1 MASISPFDLISLLRG
16 YRLRVRTGLWLLPRE
31 LLGQEPDEAARLGID
46 AVDLRQQLLAGLPQD
61 TSFSG
66 LNAACMI
73 ELLDDI
79 CRRDRGSDCVLV
91 YNFDLLLARLRHD
104 ERSEVWQLLYDG
116 FPHRSRAL
124 LIVMPRGANA
134 LLPTN
139 QALQAWQRD
148 GRLAGN

>member
-1 MASISPFDLISLLRG
+1 MASISPSDLITLLRG
-16 YRLRVRTGLWLLPRE
+16 YRLRVRTGLWLLPSG
-31 LLGQEPDEAARLGID
+31 LFGQEPDEAARLGID

-61 TSFSG
+61 TSFCG
-66 LNAACMI
+66 LNVACVI

-79 CRRDRGSDCVLV
+79 CRRDRGSDCLLV

-134 LLPTN
+134 LLPAN
-139 QALQAWQRD
+139 PALQAWQRD
-148 GRLAGN
+148 GRLAGS

>member
-1 MASISPFDLISLLRG
+1 MASISPSDLITLLRG
-16 YRLRVRTGLWLLPRE
+16 YRLRVRTGLWLLPAQ
-31 LLGQEPDEAARLGID
+31 LFGQEPDEAARLGID
-46 AVDLRQQLLAGLPQD
+46 AVDLRKQLLDGLPES
-61 TSFSG
+61 TCYSG
-66 LNAACMI
+66 LNAACVI
-73 ELLDDI
+73 ELLDEI
-79 CRRDRGSDCVLV
+79 CSRDQGSDCLLV

-134 LLPTN
+134 LLPAN

-148 GRLAGN
+148 GRLAEN